1 MLVGEAGKPRIQV
14 QILNSA
20 TTYYLSAIAV
30 AIGFKMNL
38 FNIGVDG
45 QYRLAA
51 LIAAAVGGAVGL
63 PAPLHVAAHRRRGH
77 ARRCAAGPASP
88 GCSR

>member
-1 MLVGEAGKPRIQV
+1 MIEYAGQPRTQV
-14 QILNSA
+14 LILNQS

-30 AIGFKMNL
+30 AIGFQMNL

-51 LIAAAVGGAVGL
+51 IAGGRRRRRRRAAGAAA
-63 PAPLHVAAHRRRGH
+63 RRRSSSWW
-77 ARRCAAGPASP
+77 R
-88 GCSR
+88 